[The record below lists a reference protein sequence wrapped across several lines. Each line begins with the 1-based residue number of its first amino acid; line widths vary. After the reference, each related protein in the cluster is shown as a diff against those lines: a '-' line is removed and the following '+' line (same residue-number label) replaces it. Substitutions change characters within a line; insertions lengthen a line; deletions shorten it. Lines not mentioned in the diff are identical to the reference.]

1 MIQLALLC
9 ESAQIC
15 VCVHHGA
22 DCVHWDG
29 GPECRW
35 GKSLREGERERKGEF
50 SEVQHTSER
59 ERGREREREIYRQSC
74 TCGLAYMSI
83 MQSWSVTISL

>member
-1 MIQLALLC
+1 MICATSATENLVFLLASCTVLFLDLQMIQLALLC

-29 GPECRW
+29 GPECRR
-35 GKSLREGERERKGEF
+35 GERLREGERER
-50 SEVQHTSER
+50 
-59 ERGREREREIYRQSC
+59 EIQ
-74 TCGLAYMSI
+74 
-83 MQSWSVTISL
+83 